1 MHAFNVPNS
10 CPPLFMFLFHL
21 LVQQP
26 SPPPKMTTSR
36 SLGINSKRSFASFTR
51 PAMASTTTLH
61 SRSGRGS
68 DTMSL
73 ADASTYTLNERYATN
88 ERIPPVPELR
98 KPKGMAGMGSFLNV
112 IKKKASR
119 IGKDDSGMA
128 SATALVPPPVPSP
141 DPAYWPKTPPTP
153 PKKVRRRNHQYPKSP
168 GPSSSHSK
176 EPEFTLDTN
185 LDEMEGIVDLTVRHD
200 IRSPNGDG
208 SSPGSGFETSNVTS
222 SSLSVS
228 DGGFTSLGNPSS
240 LYQQIQ
246 SSQTMFSNPFL
257 PQSSTSLKR
266 KQGPPPLDI
275 RKVSPKTVIA
285 SSASQHESEQHS
297 PGWVAPESWAVEKE
311 GELQEVPDYTTSDEE
326 DPHGVRTQ
334 SKPVRR
340 KTRTTKR
347 AQQSLPSYQIRIHR
361 SDGSYHVVKL
371 NVTTTVSELIPVMN
385 RKLVLDSTRETH
397 SLYVKER
404 ERGNYKLIKSLA
416 LLLTIH

>member
-1 MHAFNVPNS
+1 MHVLNVPNS
-10 CPPLFMFLFHL
+10 CRRILMFLFHL
-21 LVQQP
+21 LERQP
-26 SPPPKMTTSR
+26 SPPPKMTTSK
-36 SLGINSKRSFASFTR
+36 SLGFNNKRSFASITR
-51 PAMASTTTLH
+51 QAMASTSTVHT
-61 SRSGRGS
+61 RGRGS

-73 ADASTYTLNERYATN
+73 AGASTFTLNEKYMAQDRP
-88 ERIPPVPELR
+88 PPVPE
-98 KPKGMAGMGSFLNV
+98 KSKAKGMTGMGSLLNV

-119 IGKDDSGMA
+119 IGKDDSSMA
-128 SATALVPPPVPSP
+128 SVAAFIPPPVPSP
-141 DPAYWPKTPPTP
+141 DPGYWPKTPPTP
-153 PKKVRRRNHQYPKSP
+153 PKKVRRRNHHPKSP
-168 GPSSSHSK
+168 GPPSLTSK

-228 DGGFTSLGNPSS
+228 DSGFTSTRNASS
-240 LYQQIQ
+240 LYQQS

-257 PQSSTSLKR
+257 PPSSTSLKR
-266 KQGPPPLDI
+266 KQGPPPLEI

-311 GELQEVPDYTTSDEE
+311 SEMQDVPDYTTSDEE
-326 DPHGVRTQ
+326 DPHGVRTP
-334 SKPVRR
+334 SKPHKR
-340 KTRTTKR
+340 KTKTSRRT
-347 AQQSLPSYQIRIHR
+347 QQNLPFYQIRIHR

-385 RKLVLDSTRETH
+385 KKLVLDSTRETH

-404 ERGNYKLIKSLA
+404 ERGIY
-416 LLLTIH
+416 